1 MKFSERLRAVIKA
14 SEKTQKEIG
23 EKAGVSPAT
32 LNNYL
37 RGAYSPTVDFLQV
50 VAQECGTTIAFLA
63 GEADDG
69 DCSAVRSSSDTLP
82 PLRLRDAFKV
92 LGAPDDVAA
101 DVDATPKQVRDWM
114 NGKTQPSPQQLS
126 LLFNEVARAAAEL
139 MNAMAKSRC
148 DHGSEGLESE
158 PQTGTDGPR

>member
-14 SEKTQKEIG
+14 SGKTQKDIG
-23 EKAGVSPAT
+23 AKAKVSPAT

-37 RGAYSPTVDFLQV
+37 RGEFSPNFDFLQV
-50 VAQECGTTIAFLA
+50 VAQECGTTISYLA
-63 GEADDG
+63 GETDESGCGMMQGPVDP
-69 DCSAVRSSSDTLP
+69 LP

-114 NGKTQPSPQQLS
+114 SGKAQPSPQQLA
-126 LLFNEVARAAAEL
+126 LLFNEVARAAATIA
-139 MNAMAKSRC
+139 NVMAKSK
-148 DHGSEGLESE
+148 EAA
-158 PQTGTDGPR
+158 